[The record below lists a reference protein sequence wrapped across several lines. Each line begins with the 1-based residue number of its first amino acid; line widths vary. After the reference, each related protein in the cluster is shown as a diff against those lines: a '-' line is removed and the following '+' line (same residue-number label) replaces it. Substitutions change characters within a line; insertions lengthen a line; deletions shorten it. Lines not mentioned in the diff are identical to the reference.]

1 MLYLPGLDELGA
13 TNSPPV
19 LRVKRDVHQK
29 LNVPLV
35 ELTLDIQPQGKA
47 LYLEADP
54 VHFNARGNQIIAR
67 RLLET
72 VTNLANP

>member
-1 MLYLPGLDELGA
+1 MADNPPHGA
-13 TNSPPV
+13 QFTTTSSLNS
-19 LRVKRDVHQK
+19 
-29 LNVPLV
+29 V
-35 ELTLDIQPQGKA
+35 ELTPDIQPQGKA

>member
-1 MLYLPGLDELGA
+1 MRAYTELRLRDPAYGAQLITTSSLD
-13 TNSPPV
+13 S
-19 LRVKRDVHQK
+19 
-29 LNVPLV
+29 V
-35 ELTLDIQPQGKA
+35 EPTPDLQPQGKA